1 MQNLTRAHQELF
13 RRTSDEQFASFAALV
28 EHCRQEK
35 ESSQDRWHLPAE
47 LRPGTSQSPDSL
59 QMDIG
64 DDGSFLMNSWS
75 FGQLCKLA
83 GVNRD
88 TVNRLSPDTAK
99 RVFYETLPM
108 GNKPLQ
114 VFTNENRVRSIHAAS
129 YTRLCNADLLA
140 VIQEFATDWPIE
152 NRYKRFELVWF
163 VLRSGRTTPRTAH
176 GTT

>member
-1 MQNLTRAHQELF
+1 MRIRSYFDELPMSSS
-13 RRTSDEQFASFAALV
+13 RRLQRLV

-64 DDGSFLMNSWS
+64 DDGAFLMNSWS

-114 VFTNENRVRSIHAAS
+114 VFTNER
-129 YTRLCNADLLA
+129 
-140 VIQEFATDWPIE
+140 
-152 NRYKRFELVWF
+152 
-163 VLRSGRTTPRTAH
+163 PRTFHPRSQLHPAL
-176 GTT
+176 